1 VFHGDTLRVR
11 TIVRAKRKSKSRPDS
26 GIVEFEHQG
35 INQRGETVAICRRAG
50 LMMCRPS
57 AANEG

>member
-1 VFHGDTLRVR
+1 VCSKRRSRSRGD
-11 TIVRAKRKSKSRPDS
+11 A

-50 LMMCRPS
+50 LMMCRPN
-57 AANEG
+57 ATAEG